1 MFDVKDNLIS
11 SEWLEDVL
19 NKLTY
24 VDKKF
29 SFSDNETVFITSI
42 GGDNLPVIKI
52 NVTMYATTNLIKMR
66 SLIAH
71 NVDESIKDKL
81 LHIINKDNLMY
92 EYIKLGINS
101 DNNVIAKS
109 YFLLYGY
116 EEDKRE
122 HVNMAYLIFAE
133 AVDKVIP
140 DIYRAIWQCR
150 ETNSHAPSST

>member
-11 SEWLEDVL
+11 SEWVETVL

-24 VDKKF
+24 VDKKC
-29 SFSDNETVFITSI
+29 SLSEKETVFITSI
-42 GGDNLPVIKI
+42 GGDNVPVIKI
-52 NVTMYATTNLIKMR
+52 NVTMYDTANLVKMK

-81 LHIINKDNLMY
+81 LYIINRNNLMY

-109 YFLLYGY
+109 HFLLYGD
-116 EEDKRE
+116 EEDKTE
-122 HVNMAYLIFAE
+122 HMNMAYTLFAQ
-133 AVDKVIP
+133 AVDEVIP
-140 DIYRAIWQCR
+140 DIYRVIWQGR
-150 ETNSHAPSST
+150 ESNSNDPS

>member
-11 SEWLEDVL
+11 SEWVETVL

-29 SFSDNETVFITSI
+29 SLSEKETVFITSI
-42 GGDNLPVIKI
+42 GGDNVPVIKI
-52 NVTMYATTNLIKMR
+52 NVTMYDTANLVKMK

-81 LHIINKDNLMY
+81 LYIINRNNLMY

-109 YFLLYGY
+109 HFLLYGD
-116 EEDKRE
+116 EEDKTE
-122 HVNMAYLIFAE
+122 HMNMAYTLFAQ
-133 AVDKVIP
+133 AVDEVIP
-140 DIYRAIWQCR
+140 DIYRVIWQGR
-150 ETNSHAPSST
+150 ESNSNDPS